1 MDKFIE
7 LHAGKISGS
16 LSCFDRVL
24 FRGYLPIMSG
34 AAMALFLKSQ
44 NIGRESLKPFL
55 LEQAARLK
63 DHAQSLC
70 TRTGRP
76 YQYLGQATRKE
87 DMARKMAKRDGI
99 TEGLVCVLSVVEPC
113 RTFSLVWNGRSPY
126 VQSSQRK
133 CLQLYYYF
141 MDRDLGLIHVKLQTW
156 FPFRIQV
163 YVNGHE
169 WLARQLDH
177 HNVKYI
183 KVDNAFLHLGDVV
196 RAQGLADGFARI
208 DWIHVLVKDTVLRV
222 ETVINDPEE
231 FRVRKQVRRDGKTVM
246 AWVPL
251 RKSVTML
258 FRYREI
264 AAQSNVRYLDALSQV
279 QDPTLAVR
287 DLDALTTNASTK
299 DGRTAKAFNPLSR
312 NERMLFEV
320 LLAGEYTLHGFTNRD
335 VRHKLAHTAYPLAS
349 EAEKQPGQVTRLF
362 RRLHAHGLS
371 AKIPHSR
378 RWRVSLAGRRTMT
391 TAIKLRE
398 VAYPS
403 LFAAAA

>member
-7 LHAGKISGS
+7 LHASKISGS
-16 LSCFDRVL
+16 LSCFDRVF

-87 DMARKMAKRDGI
+87 DMARKMAERDGI

-113 RTFSLVWNGRSPY
+113 RTSSLVWNGRSPY

-163 YVNGHE
+163 YVN
-169 WLARQLDH
+169 A
-177 HNVKYI
+177 
-183 KVDNAFLHLGDVV
+183 
-196 RAQGLADGFARI
+196 
-208 DWIHVLVKDTVLRV
+208 
-222 ETVINDPEE
+222 
-231 FRVRKQVRRDGKTVM
+231 RRDPV
-246 AWVPL
+246 
-251 RKSVTML
+251 S
-258 FRYREI
+258 
-264 AAQSNVRYLDALSQV
+264 QSANGS
-279 QDPTLAVR
+279 
-287 DLDALTTNASTK
+287 
-299 DGRTAKAFNPLSR
+299 
-312 NERMLFEV
+312 
-320 LLAGEYTLHGFTNRD
+320 
-335 VRHKLAHTAYPLAS
+335 
-349 EAEKQPGQVTRLF
+349 PGQWGQGGGSSA
-362 RRLHAHGLS
+362 RRAGTSCRASLGTG
-371 AKIPHSR
+371 SR
-378 RWRVSLAGRRTMT
+378 W
-391 TAIKLRE
+391 
-398 VAYPS
+398 P
-403 LFAAAA
+403 